1 MFEGNISLGL
11 VDLWSD
17 VRPSIWIY
25 PRIYTKITDTTC
37 FVLTGLSSLTF
48 VARLE
53 SILSRLLAISY
64 YYCTTMLSLYNSHSY
79 GDNDNNVTQ

>member
-25 PRIYTKITDTTC
+25 PRIYTKLTDTRC
-37 FVLTGLSSLTF
+37 FVLTGLSRLTF
-48 VARLE
+48 IARLE
-53 SILSRLLAISY
+53 SILSNSDILL
-64 YYCTTMLSLYNSHSY
+64 LLYNNALIIQLSFIW
-79 GDNDNNVTQ
+79 